1 MNENMKKIGIT
12 FAIVVGALAFYQVV
26 VAPRLVK
33 KTPVATK

>member
-1 MNENMKKIGIT
+1 MNENLKKVGIT
-12 FAIVVGALAFYQVV
+12 FLVVVAGLAFYQVV